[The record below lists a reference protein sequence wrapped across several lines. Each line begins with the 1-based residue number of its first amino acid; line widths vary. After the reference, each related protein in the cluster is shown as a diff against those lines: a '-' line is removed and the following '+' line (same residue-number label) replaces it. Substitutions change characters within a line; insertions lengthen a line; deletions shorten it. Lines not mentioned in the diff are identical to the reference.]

1 MTKFELPKLTYDYG
15 ALEPYFDA
23 KTMEIHHTKHHQTYV
38 DKLNAAMEGESW
50 FDGKSLDE
58 IVANWEDAPGGKKD
72 AVRNHGGGHHNHSFF
87 WKILTPGGSDNI
99 SKELKSK
106 IEEDFGSVEE
116 CIKAVTDAASTH
128 FGSGWG
134 WLVLNKESKL
144 EAVSTPNQ
152 NSPLMYG
159 YKPLLGVDVW
169 EHAYYL
175 KYQNKRPDYLDAFW
189 KVLNWEEVSNI
200 FNKI

>member
-1 MTKFELPKLTYDYG
+1 MTKFELPKLNYDYG

-50 FDGKSLDE
+50 FEGKSLDE
-58 IVANWEDAPGGKKD
+58 IVANWEEAPEGKKD
-72 AVRNHGGGHHNHSFF
+72 AVRNHGGGHHNHSLF
-87 WKILTPGGSDNI
+87 WKILTPGGNDNI
-99 SKELKSK
+99 SQELKSK
-106 IEEDFGSVEE
+106 IEEDFGSLEE
-116 CIKAVTDAASTH
+116 CIKAVTEAASTH

-152 NSPLMYG
+152 NSPLMHG

-175 KYQNKRPDYLDAFW
+175 KYQNKRPDYLEAFW
-189 KVLNWEEVSNI
+189 NVLNWEQVSNN
-200 FNKI
+200 FA

>member
-1 MTKFELPKLTYDYG
+1 MSKFELPKLDYDYG
-15 ALEPYFDA
+15 ALEPYIDA
-23 KTMEIHHTKHHQTYV
+23 KTMELHHTKHHQTYV

-58 IVANWEDAPGGKKD
+58 IVANWEDAPEGKKD

-116 CIKAVTDAASTH
+116 CIKAVTDA
-128 FGSGWG
+128 
-134 WLVLNKESKL
+134 
-144 EAVSTPNQ
+144 
-152 NSPLMYG
+152 
-159 YKPLLGVDVW
+159 
-169 EHAYYL
+169 
-175 KYQNKRPDYLDAFW
+175 
-189 KVLNWEEVSNI
+189 
-200 FNKI
+200 